1 MDFNLTLEQRM
12 LIESAARI
20 GAEFG
25 LDYWRELDGA
35 HRFPSAIWSAL
46 CETGLVGAAIPVE
59 MGGSGLGMLDL
70 TLIIEAVTAGG
81 GGVTLAQLF
90 MLNPVFGCHAIA
102 RFGNERMKR
111 DYLPRLLSGKSFL
124 SFALTEPDAGNNS
137 LNITTMA
144 VRNDQGWQLR
154 GQKVWI
160 TIAGQSDL
168 MLVVARTRAAAA
180 VQKRT
185 DGISMF
191 LIDTARAGIR
201 MTEIEKAATRTLPS
215 YSVFFDDVQV
225 SEDDLVGTLDG
236 AWPQLVELLNSERI
250 VTAAGLV
257 GTGQLAI
264 RLATEYAKQRKVFG
278 TRSIAEYQAV
288 QFPLARCH
296 AELECARLMN
306 RKAAWLLDNGQ
317 PFGSEANAAKLIAA
331 DAAVAATDR
340 ALQTLGGMGFARE
353 FHVERLWRDA
363 RVFAVAPIPQEMI
376 LSFIGTHDLGMP
388 RSY

>member
-1 MDFNLTLEQRM
+1 MDFALTDEQR
-12 LIESAARI
+12 LLVETAERI
-20 GAEFG
+20 GSRFG
-25 LDYWRELDGA
+25 LDYWRELDRD
-35 HRFPSAIWSAL
+35 HRFPAEIWAAL
-46 CETGLVGAAIPVE
+46 CDAGLVGAAVPAVH
-59 MGGSGLGMLDL
+59 GGSGLGMLDL

-81 GGVTLAQLF
+81 AGGTLAQLF
-90 MLNPVFGCHAIA
+90 MLNPVFGCHAIVG
-102 RFGNERMKR
+102 FGNERMKR
-111 DYLPRLLSGKSFL
+111 EYLPRLLSGEFHL

-137 LNITTMA
+137 LNIKTRA
-144 VRNDQGWQLR
+144 VRSEGGWR
-154 GQKVWI
+154 INGQKVWI
-160 TIAGQSDL
+160 TIARESDL
-168 MLVVARTRAAAA
+168 MLVVARTTAASE

-191 LIDTARAGIR
+191 LIDSARAGIR
-201 MTEIEKAATRTLPS
+201 MTEIEKAATLTLPF

-236 AWPQLVELLNSERI
+236 AWPQLAELLNGERI
-250 VTAAGLV
+250 VTAAGLL
-257 GTGQLAI
+257 GTGRLAI
-264 RLATEYAKQRKVFG
+264 RLAVDYAKQRKIFG

-331 DAAVAATDR
+331 DAAIAATDR

-353 FHVERLWRDA
+353 SYVERLWRDA
-363 RVFAVAPIPQEMI
+363 RVCAVAPIPQEMI
-376 LSFIGTHDLGMP
+376 LGYIGTHDLGMP